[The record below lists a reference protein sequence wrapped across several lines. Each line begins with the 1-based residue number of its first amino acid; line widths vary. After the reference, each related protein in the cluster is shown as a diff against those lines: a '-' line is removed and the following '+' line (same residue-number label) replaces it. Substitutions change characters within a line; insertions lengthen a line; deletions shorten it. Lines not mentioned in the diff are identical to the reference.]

1 VSDARPARLASVR
14 DALLAAHLDALLV
27 TAPTNVRYLTGFSGT
42 SGMVFV
48 TRSSVLLFTD
58 FRYATQAAAEVRADV
73 RVFIEPTSIWRG
85 LWAQLPSLTGLH
97 AIGFESAQLLHRDF
111 ERLLRE
117 GNRWQWRPTI
127 DMVEALREIKD
138 EDELHAIGRAIGVA
152 ERALNR
158 VLAQVQRGQSELQI
172 AGLLEHALRDEGSD
186 GFAFPSIV
194 ASGPNSALPHAR
206 PTERQLSEGELL
218 LLDFGAVVDGYR
230 SDITRTVVIGRATEE
245 QRAIYEIVREAN
257 ARAVAGLR
265 PGMPGMDA
273 DRLAREYIADRGFG
287 AEFGHGLGHGL
298 GLDTHE
304 GPRLSRT
311 AEAPLRVG
319 AVVTIEPGI
328 YRPGWGGVRI
338 EDNIVLTPLGA
349 RVLTTFRRELIELV

>member
-1 VSDARPARLASVR
+1 VTDARPARVAAVR
-14 DALLAAHLDALLV
+14 EALLAAHLDALLV
-27 TAPTNVRYLTGFSGT
+27 TAPTNIRYLTGFSGS
-42 SGMVFV
+42 SGIVLV
-48 TRSSVLLFTD
+48 THSALLLWTD
-58 FRYATQAAAEVRADV
+58 FRYATQVAAEVRPEL
-73 RVFIEPTSIWRG
+73 RVSIEQTSIWNG
-85 LWAQLPSLTGLH
+85 LWTQLPALSGLH
-97 AIGFESAQLLHRDF
+97 TIGFESAHLLHRDF
-111 ERLLRE
+111 ERLLKE
-117 GNRWQWRPTI
+117 GSRWQWRPTSDVI
-127 DMVEALREIKD
+127 EQLREIKND
-138 EDELHAIGRAIGVA
+138 DELDAIGRAIGVA
-152 ERALNR
+152 ERALER
-158 VLAQVQRGQSELQI
+158 TLSEVHVGQSELEI

-194 ASGPNSALPHAR
+194 AGGPNSALPHAR
-206 PTERQLSEGELL
+206 PSARPVQSGEFL

-230 SDITRTVVIGRATEE
+230 SDITRTVVLGRATDE
-245 QRAIYEIVREAN
+245 QREIYEIVRGAN
-257 ARAVAGLR
+257 ERAVDGIR
-265 PGMPGMDA
+265 PGMPGVDA

-349 RVLTTFRRELIELV
+349 RVLTTFRRELIELS